1 MCCRPLL
8 TVAGNHKLQLLVAA
22 SDLGRLPVPS
32 RLVQWVEQ
40 EFNQLTNAIQELL
53 KVASVYDQPFSAA
66 IMVRITV
73 TP

>member
-1 MCCRPLL
+1 L
-8 TVAGNHKLQLLVAA
+8 TVAGDHKLQLLVAA
-22 SDLGRLPVPS
+22 CDLGRLPVPS

-53 KVASVYDQPFSAA
+53 KVASVYDHPFSAA
-66 IMVRITV
+66 IMVRSTV